1 MSNEEKYVQVQNLA
15 GHIVVYKIPEDNVK
29 RIFGPDEIKTIAYSE
44 LQKLHYQA
52 GGAVLLQDFLS
63 IKDKE
68 VAEEFGVSA
77 DLFDHEYSWTQED
90 VDRVLTKG
98 TLDELHDALDF
109 APEGII
115 DLIIKRAIE
124 LRIPDINKRE
134 LIQKCTG
141 HNINN
146 MIATAVQLEQE
157 FKNEQ
162 NAEDQ
167 PRTRR
172 VQKTEKNTTNS
183 GRRA

>member
-1 MSNEEKYVQVQNLA
+1 MANEEKYVQVQNLA

-29 RIFGPDEIKTIAYSE
+29 RIFGPDEVKTISYSE

-52 GGAVLLQDFLS
+52 GGAVLLQNFLA
-63 IKDKE
+63 IKDKA
-68 VAEEFGVSA
+68 VAEEFGVPT
-77 DLFDHEYSWTQED
+77 DLYEHEYSWTQED

-98 TLDELHDALDF
+98 SLDELHDALDF

-134 LIQKCTG
+134 LIQECTG

-146 MIATAVQLEQE
+146 MIATAVTLEQE
-157 FKNEQ
+157 FKTEQ
-162 NAEDQ
+162 TKEQ
-167 PRTRR
+167 PKSRR
-172 VQKTEKNTTNS
+172 VQETKTETQAS